1 MTPTLTSD
9 SIRSF
14 VFQQVGHWNAGRQDE
29 FMALYRSVAPA
40 GLTIEY
46 VGLQTATGDAAW
58 AALTHMWTSYQPLVR
73 LQLVECIVNGSD
85 AACYFRN
92 LRTEAQSLSAGI
104 ETYTFR
110 DGTLHLR
117 VFH

>member
-1 MTPTLTSD
+1 MTSPMTPD

-29 FMALYRSVAPA
+29 FTALYRSVAPA

-58 AALTHMWTSYQPLVR
+58 AALAHMWNSYQALVR
-73 LQLVECIVNGSD
+73 LQLVECIVNGAD

-92 LRTEAQSLSAGI
+92 LRIEGQSLSTGI